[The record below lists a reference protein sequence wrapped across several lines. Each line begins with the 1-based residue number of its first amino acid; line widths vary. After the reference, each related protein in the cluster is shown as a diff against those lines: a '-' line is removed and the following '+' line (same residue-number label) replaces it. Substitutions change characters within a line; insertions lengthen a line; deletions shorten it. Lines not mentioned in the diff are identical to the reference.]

1 MPQKWVLPVKHN
13 QFSLKNKIKKNTKI
27 CTGEMFFHF
36 PEVKNFTKKDLPVS
50 LTAENKIL
58 RRLPQTHR
66 REISPNLHCLYHTF
80 PQILTNKGLSTQLFQ
95 NNFKLKLRTINQ
107 QSVKLQQKSQEYTME
122 NGQSLQ
128 PMALRKTG
136 QPRRK
141 NKTGPLSYH
150 KQNGLKT

>member
-1 MPQKWVLPVKHN
+1 MHSLNLFNCLNSYATKMEYCLLKHN
-13 QFSLKNKIKKNTKI
+13 QFSLKKNKIKKNTKI
-27 CTGEMFFHF
+27 CTGDVLCF
-36 PEVKNFTKKDLPVS
+36 PELKFYQKRSSS
-50 LTAENKIL
+50 LINSRKQDTRE
-58 RRLPQTHR
+58 LPQTHR

-128 PMALRKTG
+128 PMALGKLGNHT
-136 QPRRK
+136 
-141 NKTGPLSYH
+141 
-150 KQNGLKT
+150 